1 MFAHGGVGGDQHDAA
16 QQQEEE
22 AQHRGPALGGILL
35 GSWHMMSCHTH
46 TFPDD
51 DSYPWRSSRRSIGP
65 LSWLF
70 LPLPDPIQKGSLQ

>member
-1 MFAHGGVGGDQHDAA
+1 MLFKSTSLEIFFIILSTYYVYLSMFAHGGVGSDQHDAA

-46 TFPDD
+46 IP
-51 DSYPWRSSRRSIGP
+51 
-65 LSWLF
+65 
-70 LPLPDPIQKGSLQ
+70 

>member
-1 MFAHGGVGGDQHDAA
+1 MFAHGGVGSDEHDAP

-46 TFPDD
+46 
-51 DSYPWRSSRRSIGP
+51 
-65 LSWLF
+65 
-70 LPLPDPIQKGSLQ
+70 LP